1 MRHLLT
7 LRTPLLATLIGCTL
21 LAVASAQTSEP
32 LPFPGVLIGPGE
44 VSEVLEFETDLA
56 VVDALTDLGRVS
68 LRGVPMPTGQILNL
82 DLERVEFQ
90 WGSLGVYVDGVR
102 AEYDPG
108 DSSCWK
114 GKVVGVE
121 GSEVFLSFSSLGS
134 YGWIHDGVDYTHL
147 SAMLNADGEWEG
159 ARMRLYSD
167 KALNAAGQGLGA
179 RGMGTCLSDQLQS
192 GHQPPPAI
200 NPADLSPPTYGAAQK
215 LECKM
220 AIETDNQLYKK
231 WNNLSACENYV
242 FALLA
247 AISDRYD
254 TQIDTILTFPYV
266 QFWTTASDPWNSQDS
281 GGSSSDLLTEFQNAW
296 AGNIPNGAHLAHFVS
311 GANLGGGVAW
321 LGVLCNQT
329 YGFAVSGNIDGG
341 VTFPVTQGSNTW
353 DFMVVA
359 HETGHNF
366 GAPHTHDYCPP
377 LDKCYTNCTGS
388 TQCTNQGT
396 IMSYCHLCGGG
407 MNNITTYFHP
417 SVVSTMRSGAVSSCI
432 PNWNSNSFAT
442 VFYDDF
448 EVGGLAANGW
458 TKVNARRKSDS
469 AHEGNKGA
477 KVRKSGSIQRTVD
490 TSGFGEVVV
499 RYWRKTKNYDAGE
512 ELRLRYST
520 NGGSSWTTAG
530 ASDAISWGFVE
541 YAMPSSAGNNA
552 NFMIMFKSFGGDEP
566 KENGRMDQVEV
577 LGR

>member
-1 MRHLLT
+1 MRIPLT
-7 LRTPLLATLIGCTL
+7 AAFLGASLLA
-21 LAVASAQTSEP
+21 AASAQTPEP

-44 VSEVLEFETDLA
+44 LPEVLEFETDLA
-56 VVDALTDLGRVS
+56 LVDALSGLDQVS
-68 LRGVPMPTGQILNL
+68 LYGVPMPRGETLSLN
-82 DLERVEFQ
+82 LERVEFQ
-90 WGSLGVYVDGVR
+90 WASLGVYVDGLR
-102 AEYDPG
+102 SEYDPG
-108 DSSCWK
+108 DLSFWK
-114 GKVVGVE
+114 GEVMGVE

-147 SAMLNADGEWEG
+147 SSMPGADGQWEG

-167 KALNAAGQGLGA
+167 KALNSAGRGRGA
-179 RGMGTCLSDQLQS
+179 RGMGSCLNDQLQGGS
-192 GHQPPPAI
+192 LPPPAL

-220 AIETDNQLYKK
+220 AIETDRQLYGN
-231 WNNLSACENYV
+231 WNNLSACENYT

-266 QFWTTASDPWNSQDS
+266 QFWTTWNDPWTSQDS
-281 GGSSSDLLTEFQNAW
+281 GGSASDLLSEFIAAW
-296 AGNIPNGAHLAHFVS
+296 SGNIPNGAHLAHFVS
-311 GANLGGGVAW
+311 GANLGGGVAY
-321 LGVLCNQT
+321 LGVLCNQNI
-329 YGFAVSGNIDGG
+329 GFAVSGNIDGG

-366 GAPHTHDYCPP
+366 GTPHTHDYCPP
-377 LDKCYTNCTGS
+377 LDKCYNNCTGS

-396 IMSYCHLCGGG
+396 IMSYCHLCSGG

-417 SVVSTMRSGAVSSCI
+417 DAATVMRSGAVSSCI
-432 PNWNSNSFAT
+432 PHWNSNNFTT

-458 TKVNARRKSDS
+458 TKVNARRRSDS

-477 KVRKSGSIQRTVD
+477 KVRKSGRIERIVD

-499 RYWRKTKNYDAGE
+499 RYWRKTKNYEVGE

-520 NGGSSWTTAG
+520 NAGSSWTTAG

-541 YAMPSSAGNNA
+541 YAMPASAGNNP

-566 KENGRMDQVEV
+566 KENGRVDQVEV